1 MVPLI
6 YSPVYNI
13 TAWGLE
19 RLHPFDAVKYG
30 RIQRWLVRQGVRRP
44 SEFVAPP
51 PLSEQEL
58 RSVHTAEYL
67 ASLRRPDV
75 LFGILEVPVVR
86 YLPAWVTN
94 WRVLRPMR
102 YSSSGTVH
110 AARLALEHGL
120 ALNLGGG
127 YHHAYPDRGSGFC
140 VYADIPLAL
149 RLLHEEGRIRCA
161 LVVDVDAHQGDGV
174 AAALRPWPWAHVLDF
189 FESSLF
195 PWPKQ
200 EEDVSV
206 PLRDGLTGPEYMDI
220 LKAHLPAALER
231 FQPDLV
237 ICNAGS
243 DVLASDPL
251 THLQL
256 SPAEMAQRDLYVA
269 SEVRSRGIPMAL
281 TLSGGYG
288 PESWSAHAQSI
299 AGLVKRF
306 DGGPPG
312 PAARGA

>member
-1 MVPLI
+1 MVPLV
-6 YSPVYNI
+6 YSPIYNI
-13 TAWGLE
+13 TALGLE
-19 RLHPFDAVKYG
+19 RLHPFDSRKYG
-30 RIQRWLVRQGVRRP
+30 RIHAWLLRQGVRRP
-44 SEFVAPP
+44 GDFVAPP
-51 PLSEQEL
+51 PLSEDEL
-58 RSVHTAEYL
+58 RSVHTGEYL
-67 ASLRRPDV
+67 ASLCRRDV
-75 LFGILEVPVVR
+75 LVGILEVKVVR

-94 WRVLRPMR
+94 WRVLRAMR
-102 YSSSGTVH
+102 YSSSGTVL

-149 RLLHEEGRIRCA
+149 QLLHKEGRIRSA

-174 AAALRPWPWAHVLDF
+174 ALALRSWPWAHTLDF
-189 FESSLF
+189 FESDLF

-200 EEDVSV
+200 EEDMPV
-206 PLRDGLTGPEYMDI
+206 PLPGGLRGPEYLDI
-220 LKAHLPAALER
+220 VREHLPVALDR
-231 FQPDLV
+231 YRPDLV

-256 SPAEMAQRDLYVA
+256 TPAEMAERDLVVA
-269 SEVRSRGIPMAL
+269 SEVRGRGIPMAL

-288 PESWSAHAQSI
+288 PESWQAHARSI
-299 AGLVKRF
+299 EGLVTRF
-306 DGGPPG
+306 D
-312 PAARGA
+312 REEKRV